1 MGIAHITRDGDDTI
15 MLVLVAT
22 NEGQGEVPTD
32 YTWTVEGELVTPVVA
47 ECCSPETCGCA
58 TGFPGLASSRAT
70 TTAMVAD
77 LPHISEA
84 DLRDV
89 IEGALERDG
98 WFDLLEES
106 AEDDTNQMLA
116 SELVDEHLECIA
128 AVCARFPIG
137 TVLGRTG
144 DLVFSRT
151 VGLAA

>member
-1 MGIAHITRDGDDTI
+1 MR
-15 MLVLVAT
+15 VLVAT
-22 NEGQGEVPTD
+22 NEGQGEMTHD

-47 ECCSPETCGCA
+47 ECRTPDACGCA

-77 LPHISEA
+77 LAHISEA

-98 WFDLLEES
+98 WFDLLEDS
-106 AEDDTNQMLA
+106 PDDDTNRMLA
-116 SELVDEHLECIA
+116 SELVDEHVECIA
-128 AVCARFPIG
+128 AVCDRFPVG

-144 DLVFSRT
+144 DLVFSRS
-151 VGLAA
+151 VDQAA

>member
-1 MGIAHITRDGDDTI
+1 

-22 NEGQGEVPTD
+22 KEEQGRMADD

-47 ECCSPETCGCA
+47 ECASPDRCGCA
-58 TGFPGLASSRAT
+58 NGFPGLASSRAT

-98 WFDLLEES
+98 WFDLVDD
-106 AEDDTNQMLA
+106 EDADRSGSGSIMV
-116 SELVDEHLECIA
+116 SELVAEHLECIA
-128 AVCARFPIG
+128 AVCARFPVG
-137 TVLGRTG
+137 TVLGRKG

-151 VGLAA
+151 LDQAA

>member
-1 MGIAHITRDGDDTI
+1 

-22 NEGQGEVPTD
+22 NEQQGEMPDD

-47 ECCSPETCGCA
+47 ECCAPDTCGCA

-70 TTAMVAD
+70 TTAMIAD

-98 WFDLLEES
+98 WFDLLDDDHASVDAS
-106 AEDDTNQMLA
+106 ATLA
-116 SELVDEHLECIA
+116 AELVDEHLVCIS
-128 AVCARFPIG
+128 AVCARFPVG

-144 DLVFSRT
+144 DVVFSRSIDQ
-151 VGLAA
+151 AA

>member
-1 MGIAHITRDGDDTI
+1 

-22 NEGQGEVPTD
+22 KEQQGEMTND

-47 ECCSPETCGCA
+47 ECATPDRCGCA

-77 LPHISEA
+77 LPHVSET

-98 WFDLLEES
+98 WFDLLG
-106 AEDDTNQMLA
+106 AADDDDTARMLV

-128 AVCARFPIG
+128 AVCARFAIG

-144 DLVFSRT
+144 DVVFSRSIDR
-151 VGLAA
+151 AA